1 MDTVHTVTTTVVQ
14 YNILI
19 MDGMVAMPLSSRVNT
34 VVSDCLNIHNMLV
47 YMVMTRNDIGV
58 WIWIHGGA
66 IKRDLFPCSSSG
78 GTLTWFHMKKPAT
91 RSGYI
96 IGW

>member
-1 MDTVHTVTTTVVQ
+1 
-14 YNILI
+14 
-19 MDGMVAMPLSSRVNT
+19 MDGMVVMPLTSRVNT

-47 YMVMTRNDIGV
+47 YMVMTRSDIGV

-66 IKRDLFPCSSSG
+66 IERDIIPRSSSG
-78 GTLTWFHMKKPAT
+78 GTLTWIHMMKKSA

-96 IGW
+96 IRW